1 MQLLLKI
8 KQNKISVENKSETA
22 SATGNI
28 SENKNKS
35 ENKSGN
41 VSVVEN
47 KTEKKSE
54 TQTQSA
60 SEDVV
65 PTSTA
70 GVVSVPSPP
79 VVVVRQLEPVKPYNG
94 STSHR
99 SFCQY
104 YERICK
110 ANQWTTK
117 SEKTQHL
124 TLALEGPAV
133 DIDRN

>member
-8 KQNKISVENKSETA
+8 KQKIKFLSK
-22 SATGNI
+22 I
-28 SENKNKS
+28 KLKLL
-35 ENKSGN
+35 
-41 VSVVEN
+41 
-47 KTEKKSE
+47 KTE

-70 GVVSVPSPP
+70 GVVSGPSPP

-99 SFCQY
+99 SFRQY

-117 SEKTQHL
+117 SEKTN
-124 TLALEGPAV
+124 
-133 DIDRN
+133 I